1 MFNKKADGDCWNC
14 TVKRSRYRYVKRL
27 LVTRKP
33 RVFTDQHLYP
43 LQNSQV
49 SIKVLGYLHFKRW
62 MKQKLKTHQEQDDV
76 SENEIYAKRERA
88 DSSTSSF
95 PLLFLVSFQLLFHR
109 SFEMKLPKYL
119 N

>member
-1 MFNKKADGDCWNC
+1 M
-14 TVKRSRYRYVKRL
+14 KRL
-27 LVTRKP
+27 LVTREP

-76 SENEIYAKRERA
+76 SENEIYAKREREREQ
-88 DSSTSSF
+88 
-95 PLLFLVSFQLLFHR
+95 LLQRHLFLCYSFVS
-109 SFEMKLPKYL
+109 
-119 N
+119 